1 MGPENTVRKCTFG
14 KEEFMETITTIF
26 DLGLYLTGVLMA
38 LIVALFICVA
48 GYELTR
54 SAIKNTMFAR
64 KMRRRMKN
72 A

>member
-1 MGPENTVRKCTFG
+1 
-14 KEEFMETITTIF
+14 METITTIF
-26 DLGLYLTGVLMA
+26 DLCLYLTGVMMA

-48 GYELTR
+48 GYEFLR
-54 SAIKNTMFAR
+54 GAVKSAMFER

>member
-1 MGPENTVRKCTFG
+1 
-14 KEEFMETITTIF
+14 MEILTTIF
-26 DLGLYLTGVLMA
+26 DAGMYLTGLLMA

-48 GYELTR
+48 GYELLR
-54 SAIKNTMFAR
+54 GAVKSAMFER

>member
-1 MGPENTVRKCTFG
+1 
-14 KEEFMETITTIF
+14 METITTIF
-26 DLGLYLTGVLMA
+26 DLGLYLTGVMMA

-48 GYELTR
+48 GYELLR
-54 SAIKNTMFAR
+54 GAVKSAMFER

>member
-1 MGPENTVRKCTFG
+1 
-14 KEEFMETITTIF
+14 METITTIF
-26 DLGLYLTGVLMA
+26 DLVLYLTGVLMA

-48 GYELTR
+48 GYELLR
-54 SAIKNTMFAR
+54 GAVKSAMFER